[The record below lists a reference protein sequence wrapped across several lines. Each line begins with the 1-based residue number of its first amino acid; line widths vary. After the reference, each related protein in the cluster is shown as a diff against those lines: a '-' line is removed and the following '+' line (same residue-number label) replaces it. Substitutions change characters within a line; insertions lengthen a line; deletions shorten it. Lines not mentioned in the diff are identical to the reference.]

1 MVPDIS
7 HPWYIW
13 LKILQGFR
21 RIFWW
26 TSHQAVGMPSV
37 YRTWRRRGRGCGF
50 RSVFFM
56 WTPHFYYIKSIIY
69 HIHYNPSSSTTLC
82 CYLCRCTWIYTFRW
96 GFPMSD
102 WKRRSSRWVTR
113 APFGIFSHIFSP
125 LGDSEFTI
133 GEIQPGFMENPPGV
147 SHLETRTFWRIGRCF
162 SSGLMILFFDQQY
175 PLSFVSFINHG
186 MTRYYNI
193 VNIYIY
199 IKYIG
204 PWWWIY

>member
-21 RIFWW
+21 RIFRW

-56 WTPHFYYIKSIIY
+56 WTPHFYFTLNQLY

-82 CYLCRCTWIYTFRW
+82 SYLCRYTWIYTFRW
-96 GFPMSD
+96 CDHG
-102 WKRRSSRWVTR
+102 SSKTEIIPEMGNEGPR
-113 APFGIFSHIFSP
+113 AFCHIEP

-133 GEIQPGFMENPPGV
+133 GEIQPFGIDNLSQFNHQSGGKPFRNEDFLKDG
-147 SHLETRTFWRIGRCF
+147 IG
-162 SSGLMILFFDQQY
+162 G
-175 PLSFVSFINHG
+175 
-186 MTRYYNI
+186 
-193 VNIYIY
+193 
-199 IKYIG
+199 
-204 PWWWIY
+204 